1 MASNPQFSDFE
12 VRQLKDEN
20 QRLRTRNAALEER
33 LRKHEEL
40 YNKMHEVLR
49 EYAGIKGTHG

>member
-40 YNKMHEVLR
+40 YNKMYKVLQ